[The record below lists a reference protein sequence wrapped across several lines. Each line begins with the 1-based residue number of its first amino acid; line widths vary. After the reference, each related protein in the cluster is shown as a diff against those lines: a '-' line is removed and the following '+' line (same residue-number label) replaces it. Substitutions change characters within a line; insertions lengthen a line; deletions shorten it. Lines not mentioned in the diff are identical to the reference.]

1 MRRNVLRA
9 VVALVAAAVVVA
21 GYLQVHGDFRRWSDE
36 SALDGA
42 CDGLLDRNV
51 LRGVLGEGAVEI
63 ENERRGAGLVG
74 CEVHVYG
81 GGAVEISILDTSQA
95 GQHPNSLF
103 TGSQAVFA
111 VPVGHGWS
119 GLFGA
124 GRKDVERADLFS
136 ATEYK
141 DVTTSLVLKCTG
153 TRSPKSLYV
162 SVTTAGDAS
171 LDDPA
176 ERPGFTRIATSTA
189 SRVSKAR
196 QCGAELGKPVSSLGL
211 PVTEDDYEPLGTAEG
226 TCSGIP
232 AAHGMAIATETA
244 RRGAPHETCLL
255 ADADRRTRYELE
267 ADFGPYAQQQLV
279 LAAEDSYED
288 TPNADTPDADTPAHQ
303 RDPGG
308 RMSWTSAKCPD
319 GQALFTLQPSADRG
333 ERHKYPRSDADL
345 AYERAALRAFAERS
359 AKGHGCSA
367 PATR

>member
-1 MRRNVLRA
+1 MAVRRNVLRA
-9 VVALVAAAVVVA
+9 VVALVAAAVAVA
-21 GYLQVHGDFRRWSDE
+21 GYLQVHGDFQRWSDE

-51 LRGVLGEGAVEI
+51 VRGVLGAGAVEI
-63 ENERRGAGLVG
+63 ENERRGAGLVR

-81 GGAVEISILDTSQA
+81 GGAVEIRILDTSQA
-95 GQHPNSLF
+95 GQYPDSLF

-124 GRKDVERADLFS
+124 GREDVEREDLFS
-136 ATEYK
+136 ATEYEN
-141 DVTTSLVLKCTG
+141 VTTSLVLKCTG
-153 TRSPKSLYV
+153 TRGPESLYV
-162 SVTTAGDAS
+162 SVTTKGGTS

-176 ERPGFTRIATSTA
+176 ERPEFTRIATSTA
-189 SRVSKAR
+189 SRVSKVR
-196 QCGAELGKPVSSLGL
+196 NCGAELGKSVSSLGL
-211 PVTEDDYEPLGTAEG
+211 PVTEDEYEPLGTADG

-244 RRGAPHETCLL
+244 RGGAPHERCLL
-255 ADADRRTRYELE
+255 ADADHRTRYKLE
-267 ADFGPYAQQQLV
+267 AYFGTYAQQQLF
-279 LAAEDSYED
+279 LAAEDSFEG
-288 TPNADTPDADTPAHQ
+288 TPDSDTPAHQ

-319 GQALFTLQPSADRG
+319 GQALFTLQPWADGGQR
-333 ERHKYPRSDADL
+333 RKYPRSDADL

-367 PATR
+367 PATP

>member
-21 GYLQVHGDFRRWSDE
+21 GYLQVHGDFQRWSDE

-51 LRGVLGEGAVEI
+51 VRGVLGTGAVEI
-63 ENERRGAGLVG
+63 ENERRGVGLVG

-81 GGAVEISILDTSQA
+81 GGAVKISILDTSQA
-95 GQHPNSLF
+95 GQYPNSLF
-103 TGSQAVFA
+103 TGPQAVFA

-119 GLFGA
+119 GLFGS
-124 GRKDVERADLFS
+124 GWKDVEKADLFS
-136 ATEYK
+136 ATEYE

-162 SVTTAGDAS
+162 SVTTTGDAS

-196 QCGAELGKPVSSLGL
+196 HCEAELGKPVSSLDL
-211 PVTEDDYEPLGTAEG
+211 PVTEDDYEPLGTAGG

-244 RRGAPHETCLL
+244 RGGAPHETCLL
-255 ADADRRTRYELE
+255 ADADHRRRYKLE
-267 ADFGPYAQQQLV
+267 ADFGPYAQEQLF
-279 LAAEDSYED
+279 LAAQSSFEGAPDSG
-288 TPNADTPDADTPAHQ
+288 TPAHQ

-319 GQALFTLQPSADRG
+319 GRALFTLQPWADAR
-333 ERHKYPRSDADL
+333 ERLDYPRSNTDL

-367 PATR
+367 PATP

>member
-9 VVALVAAAVVVA
+9 VVALVAAAVAVA
-21 GYLQVHGDFRRWSDE
+21 GYLQVHGDFQRWSDE

-51 LRGVLGEGAVEI
+51 VRGVLGAGAVEVDD
-63 ENERRGAGLVG
+63 ERRGAGLVG

-81 GGAVEISILDTSQA
+81 GGAVEITILDTSQA
-95 GQHPNSLF
+95 GQYPDSLF
-103 TGSQAVFA
+103 TSSQAVFA

-124 GRKDVERADLFS
+124 GLEDVATADLFS
-136 ATEYK
+136 ATEYE

-153 TRSPKSLYV
+153 ASSAKSLYI
-162 SVTTAGDAS
+162 SVTTTGDTS

-176 ERPGFTRIATSTA
+176 VRPEFARIATSTA
-189 SRVSKAR
+189 SRASKAR
-196 QCGAELGKPVSSLGL
+196 NCGAELGKPVSSLDL
-211 PVTEDDYEPLGTAEG
+211 PVIQDEYEPLGTADE

-244 RRGAPHETCLL
+244 RGGAPHETCRL
-255 ADADRRTRYELE
+255 ADADRGTRYVLE
-267 ADFGPYAQQQLV
+267 ADYGPYARRQLI
-279 LAAEDSYED
+279 LAAEDPYD
-288 TPNADTPDADTPAHQ
+288 DTPDSETPAHQ
-303 RDPGG
+303 RDRDG
-308 RMSWTSAKCPD
+308 RTSWTSAKCPD
-319 GQALFTLQPSADRG
+319 GQALFTLRPSSERG
-333 ERHKYPRSDADL
+333 ERRKYPGSDADL

-367 PATR
+367 PATP

>member
-21 GYLQVHGDFRRWSDE
+21 GYLQVHGDFQRWSDE

-51 LRGVLGEGAVEI
+51 LRGVLGAGAVEA

-74 CEVHVYG
+74 CEVDVHDG
-81 GGAVEISILDTSQA
+81 GTVEIRILDIPQT
-95 GQHPNSLF
+95 GKRPDSLF
-103 TGSQAVFA
+103 TGAPRAFA
-111 VPVGHGWS
+111 VPVGHGWT

-124 GRKDVERADLFS
+124 DPGDDAEADLFS
-136 ATEYK
+136 AAEYE

-162 SVTTAGDAS
+162 SVTTTGDAS

-196 QCGAELGKPVSSLGL
+196 HCGAELGKPVSSLGL
-211 PVTEDDYEPLGTAEG
+211 PVSEDDYEPLGTADG

-244 RRGAPHETCLL
+244 RGGAPHETCLL
-255 ADADRRTRYELE
+255 ADADHRTRYELE

-288 TPNADTPDADTPAHQ
+288 TPNTDTPDADTPAHQ

-319 GQALFTLQPSADRG
+319 GRALFTLQPSADAR
-333 ERHKYPRSDADL
+333 ERLDYPRSDADL

-367 PATR
+367 PATP